1 MYLLSSI
8 LLYVENIECN
18 LFIFSVQLS
27 RIVVVVNMHTPSVV
41 DRGFEP
47 RAGPKVYKNDICCFL
62 AKHVALRSK
71 SKGWLNVNHDN
82 ASDWSDMST
91 RGLLFQWASTI
102 QIQLSMLV

>member
-27 RIVVVVNMHTPSVV
+27 RICVVVVNMHTPSVV

-71 SKGWLNVNHDN
+71 RKGWLNVNHDN

-91 RGLLFQWASTI
+91 RGLLFQ
-102 QIQLSMLV
+102 